1 MNTKFT
7 KYQGA
12 GNDFVIIDDRKEI
25 FDINNNLMIKKI
37 CDRRYGVGADGLIL
51 LKNHSKYDFEMI
63 YFNADGFLGSM
74 CGNGGRCIVDFAKS
88 LSIFDKDCSFL
99 AADGSHYAS
108 WNHQNVSLKMN
119 DVKVIESNN
128 EFSFLDT
135 GSPHYVEQVENL
147 EKMDVFKKGSE
158 IRNNDRFKKEGTNV
172 NFIELKEGVLNIR
185 TFERG
190 VEDET
195 LACGTGTVASVLALH
210 NWGVSFERPLC
221 VNAKG
226 GKLKVDFKFENR
238 IYSDVFLIGP
248 ANSVYKGNIEC

>member
-1 MNTKFT
+1 MNIEFT

-25 FDINNNLMIKKI
+25 FDVNNNSMVKTI
-37 CDRRYGVGADGLIL
+37 CERRYGVGADGLIL
-51 LKNHSKYDFEMI
+51 LRDHLQHDFEMV

-99 AADGSHYAS
+99 AADGLHHAS
-108 WNHQNVSLKMN
+108 WSQENVSLKMG
-119 DVKVIESNN
+119 DVKNIESNTQ
-128 EFSFLDT
+128 FSFLDT
-135 GSPHYVEQVENL
+135 GSPHYIKQVENI
-147 EKMDVFKKGSE
+147 EKVDVFKKGLE

-172 NFIELKEGVLNIR
+172 NFIELKDGVLHIR

-210 NWGVSFERPLC
+210 NWGFEFEKPLN

-226 GKLKVDFKFENR
+226 GKLKVDFKFENGL
-238 IYSDVFLIGP
+238 YSDVFLIGP
-248 ANSVYKGNIEC
+248 ANSVYNGYIEC